1 MHRHG
6 VKLHRMSYNVSHL
19 VIPSIIHAFHGVQD
33 AALHRFQS
41 VIDMGHG
48 SLEDNV

>member
-1 MHRHG
+1 MR
-6 VKLHRMSYNVSHL
+6 VKLHGMSYDVGHL
-19 VIPSIIHAFHGVQD
+19 IVPPVVHAFHGVQD

-41 VIDMGHG
+41 VIDVGHG